1 MSQPYLILIWIK
13 FSSIWESS
21 KGWISTKRSRTRMI
35 EINSTLFALNF
46 NLVMKTE
53 KFHPLYRSQ
62 CQITP
67 NKISPGPKLHLG
79 NPSFHLGPISTRTH
93 ASIPPYFCIQRTLN
107 HGFRLRNFEI
117 LRAVGLNPHISSL
130 SLMYAEDSN
139 STFWQLNWRHDSL
152 GMTSSINIG
161 QDKTLNKSS
170 SFNRTFMVFIFQF
183 CIFIIRRGRNKTF
196 LCSACNSSDSNQLA
210 SNSF

>member
-1 MSQPYLILIWIK
+1 MCSESGCQTTKIGYGILRDNEVGK
-13 FSSIWESS
+13 VS
-21 KGWISTKRSRTRMI
+21 
-35 EINSTLFALNF
+35 
-46 NLVMKTE
+46 
-53 KFHPLYRSQ
+53 
-62 CQITP
+62 
-67 NKISPGPKLHLG
+67 KLHLA
-79 NPSFHLGPISTRTH
+79 NPSFHLGPIFTRTQ
-93 ASIPPYFCIQRTLN
+93 ASIPPYFYIQGTLN
-107 HGFRLRNFEI
+107 HGFRLRYFEI
-117 LRAVGLNPHISSL
+117 LRAVGLNPRISSL

-170 SFNRTFMVFIFQF
+170 SFNRTFMVFISQF